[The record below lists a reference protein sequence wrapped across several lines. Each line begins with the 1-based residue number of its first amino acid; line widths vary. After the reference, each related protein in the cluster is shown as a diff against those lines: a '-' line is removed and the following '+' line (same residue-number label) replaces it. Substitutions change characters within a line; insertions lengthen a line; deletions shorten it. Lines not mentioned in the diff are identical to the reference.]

1 MNPNI
6 EYKDTV
12 FAKYNIPIA
21 DSLLTD
27 LHFVNNGLWDMT
39 FKNCFYIENEF
50 YFFDQEW
57 NEPNLPIEFILY
69 RSILYT
75 ISLRRYINI
84 EILFEKYGLT
94 KYKAIFE
101 KLDDALQEKIRSEKI
116 WEYYSINTYFNIGA
130 TKQEM
135 INLSIRDNA
144 KQLAIENMQKE
155 NQKLSED
162 IEILK
167 KEKQE
172 LQKENDILK
181 AKEENKLYNK
191 IKKRIKGEWPN
202 E

>member
-1 MNPNI
+1 M
-6 EYKDTV
+6 
-12 FAKYNIPIA
+12 
-21 DSLLTD
+21 
-27 LHFVNNGLWDMT
+27 
-39 FKNCFYIENEF
+39 
-50 YFFDQEW
+50 
-57 NEPNLPIEFILY
+57 
-69 RSILYT
+69 
-75 ISLRRYINI
+75 
-84 EILFEKYGLT
+84 
-94 KYKAIFE
+94 
-101 KLDDALQEKIRSEKI
+101 DDALQEKIRSEKI
-116 WEYYSINTYFNIGA
+116 WEYYSTNTYFNIGA

-172 LQKENDILK
+172 LQKENNILK

>member
-1 MNPNI
+1 
-6 EYKDTV
+6 
-12 FAKYNIPIA
+12 
-21 DSLLTD
+21 
-27 LHFVNNGLWDMT
+27 
-39 FKNCFYIENEF
+39 
-50 YFFDQEW
+50 
-57 NEPNLPIEFILY
+57 
-69 RSILYT
+69 
-75 ISLRRYINI
+75 
-84 EILFEKYGLT
+84 
-94 KYKAIFE
+94 
-101 KLDDALQEKIRSEKI
+101 
-116 WEYYSINTYFNIGA
+116 
-130 TKQEM
+130 M